1 MNVVSDAS
9 PLINL
14 SRIGRLALL
23 PELYQQVTVPEAVW
37 QEVVVD
43 GAGQPGASEIETAH
57 WIRRQQIVNTL
68 LVRALGQELD
78 PGEAEAIV
86 LALEMEDS
94 LLLMDERLGRAMAQH
109 LGVRMIGLIG
119 VLIEARHK
127 GLISDLEA
135 EFDTLRNL
143 AGFRLSQALCDVILR
158 EFEDPNP

>member
-1 MNVVSDAS
+1 
-9 PLINL
+9 
-14 SRIGRLALL
+14 
-23 PELYQQVTVPEAVW
+23 
-37 QEVVVD
+37 
-43 GAGQPGASEIETAH
+43 
-57 WIRRQQIVNTL
+57 
-68 LVRALGQELD
+68 
-78 PGEAEAIV
+78 
-86 LALEMEDS
+86 
-94 LLLMDERLGRAMAQH
+94 MDERLGRAMAQH